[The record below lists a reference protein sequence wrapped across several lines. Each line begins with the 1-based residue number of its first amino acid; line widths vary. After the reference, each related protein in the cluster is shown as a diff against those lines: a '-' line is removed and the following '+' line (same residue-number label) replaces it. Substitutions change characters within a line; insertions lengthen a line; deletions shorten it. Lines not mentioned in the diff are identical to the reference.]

1 MGGFPV
7 GPNGPIGPSG
17 QAGQTDRSGP
27 GQPPK
32 RYAPAMTTDEL
43 REKYLQFFVSKGCT
57 RQPSDVLVPTW
68 DRSVLFTPAG
78 MNQFKDHFLG
88 KTTLDFTRATTC
100 QKCLRT
106 GDIDNVGRTAFHHT
120 FFEMLG
126 NFSFGDYFK
135 TEAITWAWEF
145 LTDKKW
151 LGLDADRLTVTV
163 YKDDDEAAKIWHETI
178 GLPTSRIRR
187 EDEDENFWPA
197 SAPSEGP
204 DGVCGPCSEIYYA
217 LDTDDG
223 RGNKEVEIWNL
234 VFTQFN
240 RIGDP
245 PDNLHPLP
253 SRNIDTGMG
262 LERTASV
269 LQGQSTNYHIDILK
283 PIVLAA
289 AEITGREYD
298 AASDDGRRLRR
309 ITDHARAAV
318 FSVHENV
325 NPGANGAKYVIRRL
339 IRRAVLDGHQMGMRD
354 PFLNQLVPAVVEQ
367 MRGPYPE
374 LAETADR
381 VARTIRGEEE
391 RFLGNLDVALHRIDS
406 IFDDMDSSGKSLID
420 GAAAADLYTSA
431 GVPPE
436 LLQQMGAERHFT
448 FDWDGYAGAMD
459 QHAIDSG
466 AGQKELFET
475 GPIESLK
482 ASLRRTE
489 FLGYEALVCD
499 AAVKGI
505 VVPAE
510 EDDEDQDGRLV
521 SQMSAVGGDPIELSV
536 VLDQTTFYAESG
548 GQVAD
553 AGEIVGD
560 DFRFT
565 VTDCKKQGDLFIH
578 IGHLA
583 SGTIADGAACQTRVD
598 AKRRDAIRRAHSA
611 THLLHHALQTNLGRH
626 AQQQGSKVEPDAL
639 RFDFSHGETIQ
650 SDQLRTIRDMVLS
663 HVDSP
668 DEVDSRVVPLADAK
682 TAGAMMLFGEKYPD
696 PVRMISIGEY
706 SRELCG
712 GTHVSSTSEIE
723 AFEITTE
730 TLVSAGTH
738 RVAALTGPRAVAH
751 RQQTIESVRE
761 ACEKLDCPPAQLLDA
776 ARLLAADVRQLKK
789 DLTAGRAASQ
799 SVATG
804 TGTAYNGAAIE
815 FPVADEMLRGV
826 ARLLNV
832 APPAVVERIGG
843 LIEERDSTRR
853 QIAKATAGGQVT
865 AEDLIEGGTV
875 IGDTLIVV
883 AEAPG
888 ANPTVM
894 RGWIDQIRKR
904 TRGGS
909 ATLLATVSQGKVIL
923 VAGVSRD
930 LVAAGLSAGA
940 WVSEAAA
947 VVGGGGG
954 GRPDMAQAGGKS
966 PSKLP
971 QSLALAI
978 DSMKRQ
984 VEALP

>member
-1 MGGFPV
+1 M
-7 GPNGPIGPSG
+7 
-17 QAGQTDRSGP
+17 
-27 GQPPK
+27 K
-32 RYAPAMTTDEL
+32 TDEL
-43 REKYLQFFVSKGCT
+43 REKYLQFFESKGCR
-57 RQPSDVLVPTW
+57 RQASDVLVPTW
-68 DRSVLFTPAG
+68 DPSVLFTPAG

-88 KTTLDFTRATTC
+88 KTTLEFTRATTC

-135 TEAITWAWEF
+135 AEAIGWAWEF

-151 LGLDADRLTVTV
+151 LGLDPDRLTVTV
-163 YKDDDEAAKIWHETI
+163 YQDDDEAAKIWHETI
-178 GLPTSRIRR
+178 GLPNNRIRR

-197 SAPSEGP
+197 SAPSAGP

-240 RIGDP
+240 RVGDP
-245 PDNLHPLP
+245 PDNLKPLP

-269 LQGQSTNYHIDILK
+269 LQGKSTNYHIDILR
-283 PIVLAA
+283 PIVEAA
-289 AEITGREYD
+289 AEITERIYD
-298 AASDDGRRLRR
+298 AHSDDGRKLRR

-318 FSVHENV
+318 FAIHENV

-339 IRRAVLDGHQMGMRD
+339 IRRAVLDGHQMGMRE

-374 LAETADR
+374 LAQTVDR
-381 VARTIRGEEE
+381 VASTIRGEEE
-391 RFLGNLDVALHRIDS
+391 RFLGNLDNAVHRIDS
-406 IFDDMDSSGKSLID
+406 MFGDMETTGRSLID
-420 GAAAADLYTSA
+420 GAAAADLYTSD
-431 GVPPE
+431 GIPPE
-436 LLQQMGAERHFT
+436 LLQQMGAEHQFT
-448 FDWDGYAGAMD
+448 FDWDGYHAAMD

-466 AGQKELFET
+466 KGQRDLFET

-489 FLGYEALVCD
+489 FLGYDQLVCE
-499 AAVKGI
+499 AIVKGI

-521 SQMSAVGGDPIELSV
+521 SQMSAVGGDRIELSI

-565 VTDCKKQGDLFIH
+565 VTDCKKQGDLFVH
-578 IGHLA
+578 VGHLA
-583 SGTIADGAACQTRVD
+583 SGTVTDGATCQTHVD

-611 THLLHHALQTNLGRH
+611 THLLHHALQSNLGRH

-663 HVDSP
+663 QVDSP
-668 DEVDSRVVPLADAK
+668 EQVDSRVVPLAEAK

-696 PVRMISIGEY
+696 PVRMISIGQY

-712 GTHVSSTSEIE
+712 GTHVSSTSEIG
-723 AFEITTE
+723 AFEITLE

-738 RVAALTGPRAVAH
+738 RVAALTGPRAIAH
-751 RQQTIESVRE
+751 RDQTIESVRE
-761 ACEKLDCPPAQLLDA
+761 ACEKLDCPPERLLDTV
-776 ARLLAADVRQLKK
+776 RLLAADVRQLKK
-789 DLTAGRAASQ
+789 DLTAGRPASESMLDGGGAAYS
-799 SVATG
+799 
-804 TGTAYNGAAIE
+804 GAAIE
-815 FPVADEMLRGV
+815 FPIADEMLRGV

-832 APPAVVERIGG
+832 APGAVAERIAG
-843 LIEERDSTRR
+843 LIEERESTRK
-853 QIAKATAGGQVT
+853 QIAKATSGGQVS
-865 AEDLIEGGTV
+865 ADDLIEAGTMV
-875 IGDTLIVV
+875 GDNLIVV

-971 QSLALAI
+971 QSLDLAME
-978 DSMKRQ
+978 SMKRQ
-984 VEALP
+984 VGGL